1 MADMDMAVTDT
12 VGTGERDLP
21 SHTMDMVDTED
32 TDMVDTEDTDM
43 VDTVARDLLMP
54 MLKPLLKLKPPQKPG
69 TDMDTPD
76 SHTLMVDT
84 DTHMLMEVPTILARD
99 LPSHLLTMVMDTA
112 VVMDM
117 VVTDMVD
124 TVERDPLSH
133 TMVMEVTDTEDTDMV
148 VTDTDMV
155 VKPYQKLTA
164 SVI

>member
-1 MADMDMAVTDT
+1 M
-12 VGTGERDLP
+12 GNQ
-21 SHTMDMVDTED
+21 
-32 TDMVDTEDTDM
+32 
-43 VDTVARDLLMP
+43 
-54 MLKPLLKLKPPQKPG
+54 KLKPPQKPG

-76 SHTLMVDT
+76 SHALMVDT

-99 LPSHLLTMVMDTA
+99 LPNHLPTMVMDTA

-133 TMVMEVTDTEDTDMV
+133 TMVMEVMDTEDTDMV

>member
-1 MADMDMAVTDT
+1 M
-12 VGTGERDLP
+12 G
-21 SHTMDMVDTED
+21 DMV
-32 TDMVDTEDTDM
+32 DTDM
-43 VDTVARDLLMP
+43 VDTVARDLL
-54 MLKPLLKLKPPQKPG
+54 KLKLKPPQKPG

-84 DTHMLMEVPTILARD
+84 DTHMLMEVSTILARD
-99 LPSHLLTMVMDTA
+99 VLNHLLTMVTDMA

-124 TVERDPLSH
+124 TVERDLLSH
-133 TMVMEVTDTEDTDMV
+133 TTVMEVTDTEDTDMV

-155 VKPYQKLTA
+155 VKPYPKLTA

>member
-1 MADMDMAVTDT
+1 M
-12 VGTGERDLP
+12 G
-21 SHTMDMVDTED
+21 TED
-32 TDMVDTEDTDM
+32 TDMVDTDM
-43 VDTVARDLLMP
+43 VDTVARD
-54 MLKPLLKLKPPQKPG
+54 LLKLKPPQKPG

-84 DTHMLMEVPTILARD
+84 DTHMLMEVSTILARD
-99 LPSHLLTMVMDTA
+99 LLNHLLTMVMDTA

-124 TVERDPLSH
+124 TVERYLLSH
-133 TMVMEVTDTEDTDMV
+133 TTVMEVTDTEDTDMV

-155 VKPYQKLTA
+155 VKPYPKLTA

>member
-1 MADMDMAVTDT
+1 M
-12 VGTGERDLP
+12 G
-21 SHTMDMVDTED
+21 
-32 TDMVDTEDTDM
+32 DM
-43 VDTVARDLLMP
+43 VDTVARDLLML
-54 MLKPLLKLKPPQKPG
+54 MLKPLLKLNLKPPQKPG

-84 DTHMLMEVPTILARD
+84 DTHMLMEVSTILARD
-99 LPSHLLTMVMDTA
+99 LPNHLPTMVMDTA

-133 TMVMEVTDTEDTDMV
+133 TMFMEVTDTEDTDMV
-148 VTDTDMV
+148 VTDTDMA
-155 VKPYQKLTA
+155 VKPYPKLTA

>member
-1 MADMDMAVTDT
+1 M
-12 VGTGERDLP
+12 G
-21 SHTMDMVDTED
+21 
-32 TDMVDTEDTDM
+32 EDTDM

-54 MLKPLLKLKPPQKPG
+54 MLKPKPPQKPG
-69 TDMDTPD
+69 TDMDTLD

-99 LPSHLLTMVMDTA
+99 LLNHMPTMVMDTA

>member
-1 MADMDMAVTDT
+1 MDMAVTDT
-12 VGTGERDLP
+12 VDTVERDLP
-21 SHTMDMVDTED
+21 SHTMDMVDT
-32 TDMVDTEDTDM
+32 
-43 VDTVARDLLMP
+43 
-54 MLKPLLKLKPPQKPG
+54 
-69 TDMDTPD
+69 
-76 SHTLMVDT
+76 VDT
-84 DTHMLMEVPTILARD
+84 DTHMLMEVSTILARD
-99 LPSHLLTMVMDTA
+99 LLNHLPTMVMDTA

>member
-1 MADMDMAVTDT
+1 MDMVVTDT
-12 VGTGERDLP
+12 
-21 SHTMDMVDTED
+21 
-32 TDMVDTEDTDM
+32 
-43 VDTVARDLLMP
+43 VDTVARDLLM
-54 MLKPLLKLKPPQKPG
+54 LKPLLYLNQKLKLKPPQKPG

-84 DTHMLMEVPTILARD
+84 DTHMLMEVSTILARD
-99 LPSHLLTMVMDTA
+99 LPNHLPTMVMDTV

-117 VVTDMVD
+117 VVMDMVD

>member
-1 MADMDMAVTDT
+1 MAMDMDAVMDMVVTDT
-12 VGTGERDLP
+12 V
-21 SHTMDMVDTED
+21 
-32 TDMVDTEDTDM
+32 
-43 VDTVARDLLMP
+43 DTVVRDLLNQ
-54 MLKPLLKLKPPQKPG
+54 KLKLKPPQMPG

-84 DTHMLMEVPTILARD
+84 DTHMLMEVSTILARD
-99 LPSHLLTMVMDTA
+99 LPNHLPTMVMDTV

-117 VVTDMVD
+117 VVMDMVD

-133 TMVMEVTDTEDTDMV
+133 TMVMEVTDTEDTDMA